1 MWKNRISYGIMLVL
15 CLFLLLFYHNYFFF
29 LLFLGVL
36 LLPVFSYA
44 VGRYV
49 FRSLSVFIT
58 VPVTYVEEG
67 NEIPIRFT
75 VDNPTW
81 FPMPGLHLHLTVVNQ
96 FYPNEEQQDMALPIH
111 AGTKEYN
118 WGVQSVYAGR
128 IGILT
133 SDISMQDYL
142 GIKLFSRP
150 LALSC
155 YAMAVPEKSRLVMNM
170 LEYSMSQGEEQ
181 EMDVTNSS
189 EDVTQVKEIREY
201 KPGDR
206 LQRVHWKLSTKTE
219 DLFVKEYEREFNRTI
234 TLLVELKR
242 DSDKVGFLNDL
253 LKAFYSTAVLFL
265 EEELKFQVQWY
276 DIRRQRFET
285 ARVEEEEGLIEVM
298 QQIFM
303 MEPYESEMAYM
314 KYREIQHGRMDMAIY
329 FTSMSFTDFTPE
341 QFVGT
346 LDDKVMIVCL

>member
-1 MWKNRISYGIMLVL
+1 MWKNRVGYGVMLVL

-36 LLPVFSYA
+36 LLPVFSYL

-49 FRSLSVFIT
+49 FRRLSVTIT
-58 VPVTYVEEG
+58 IPVTYVEEG
-67 NEIPIRFT
+67 NEVPIRFT
-75 VDNPTW
+75 VDNPTV
-81 FPMPGLHLHLTVVNQ
+81 FPMPGLHLHLTVANQ
-96 FYPNEEQQDMALPIH
+96 FYPNEEQQDMALPVH
-111 AGTKEYN
+111 AGKRTYH
-118 WGVQSVYAGR
+118 WGIQSVYAGR
-128 IGILT
+128 IGVHAT
-133 SDISMQDYL
+133 HISMRDYL
-142 GIKLFSRP
+142 GMKRFFRSFS
-150 LALSC
+150 LSS
-155 YAMAVPEKSRLVMNM
+155 YAVVVPEKSRLVMNM

-219 DLFVKEYEREFNRTI
+219 DLFVKEYEREFNRTL

-242 DSDKVGFLNDL
+242 DSDKVGSLNDL

-276 DIRRQRFET
+276 DVKRQRFET
-285 ARVEEEEGLIEVM
+285 ARVEEEEGLVEVL

-303 MEPYESEMAYM
+303 MEAYEGEQAYM
-314 KYREIQHGRMDMAIY
+314 KYKEIEHGRMDMTIY
-329 FTSMSFTDFTPE
+329 FTSMSFTDFAPE